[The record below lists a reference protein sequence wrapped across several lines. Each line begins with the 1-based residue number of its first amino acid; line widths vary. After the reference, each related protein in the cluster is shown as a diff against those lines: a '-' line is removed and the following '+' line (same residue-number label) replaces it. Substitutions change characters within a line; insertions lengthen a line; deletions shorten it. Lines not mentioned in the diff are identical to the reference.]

1 MENINNIVLYDCFNN
16 DYFNKHAYRYFDE
29 FIYTLYNK
37 SNSSDSHLRL
47 LQIKESFIKGNN
59 INSEDIDVEYLSEEN
74 VKLIK
79 KQAKLR
85 NLDEKNFY
93 GLKNFATQKELYK
106 YDLLGLKM
114 EGIIVSEIET
124 STGIA
129 KNYFRMIFGFINVKF
144 TLANLETN
152 LHIIIEKMNQMTYNF
167 ISLLYQSNIDLMKRN
182 KKYGEIIVDIE
193 KNITSL
199 FGEHFDYSDAFRES
213 LDNMYEQVKN
223 FSGEFFNELIDL
235 INRVYDNFTNIIELA
250 KYDNYEAL
258 NQIRIIIKNEY
269 INYINRM
276 SEIISIFEYKT
287 ILFLDNIQKELEH
300 VNIFQIDILYDI
312 IDSIYDGKL
321 LFKNFIKNLF
331 KAVEKGILSFKYDI
345 KDYIDEI
352 IGDLLYLTDFLS
364 ININKNEILKRGIDE
379 QKRNITTKK
388 LKDFRNIIIS
398 IMDLLNQNINED
410 YNEEITLKNE
420 SNIKYSTEIMI
431 NTSLEEINEKSNN
444 LIDEIKLKIE

>member
-1 MENINNIVLYDCFNN
+1 MENINNIVLYDSFNY
-16 DYFNKHAYRYFDE
+16 DYFNKHVYKYFDD

-37 SNSSDSHLRL
+37 SNSSDSNLRL
-47 LQIKESFIKGNN
+47 LQIKEYFIKGNN
-59 INSEDIDVEYLSEEN
+59 LNSDDIDVEYLSEEN
-74 VKLIK
+74 QKLIK
-79 KQAKLR
+79 KQSKLR
-85 NLDEKNFY
+85 NLDETTFY

-106 YDLLGLKM
+106 YNLLGLKM

-124 STGIA
+124 ANGKA

-144 TLANLETN
+144 KLANLQTN

-167 ISLLYQSNIDLMKRN
+167 ISLLYQSNVDLLKRN
-182 KKYGEIIVDIE
+182 KKFGDIIVDIE

-199 FGEHFDYSDAFRES
+199 FGEHFDYSDIFRES
-213 LDNMYEQVKN
+213 LDNMYDQVKD
-223 FSGEFFNELIDL
+223 FSGEFFNELINL
-235 INRVYDNFTNIIELA
+235 INRIYDNFTDILELA
-250 KYDNYEAL
+250 KHDNYDAL
-258 NQIRIIIKNEY
+258 NQIRITTKNEY
-269 INYINRM
+269 INYIYRM
-276 SEIISIFEYKT
+276 SEIISNFENKT
-287 ILFLDNIQKELEH
+287 IVFLDNIQKELEH

-379 QKRNITTKK
+379 QIKRI
-388 LKDFRNIIIS
+388 
-398 IMDLLNQNINED
+398 
-410 YNEEITLKNE
+410 
-420 SNIKYSTEIMI
+420 
-431 NTSLEEINEKSNN
+431 
-444 LIDEIKLKIE
+444 